1 MSATSDPVDATP
13 PSSVSVVPSAG
24 GTSVLGCP
32 DTSTLAPLGSV
43 IGLVTLGSPS
53 VAISVLVSAS
63 ASASFLA
70 SCSAMPLA
78 ITSASW
84 GLTPLAMRPCVSSST
99 LFSGIPIAESF
110 ASCASS
116 LSTRRVAIGVALSLG
131 MPFCLNSLTL
141 ASIFVCRSSAA
152 TTAADLSIVGS
163 AGPAFS
169 PRSTSPVGS
178 G

>member
-13 PSSVSVVPSAG
+13 PSSVSVVPLAG
-24 GTSVLGCP
+24 GTSVLDCP

-43 IGLVTLGSPS
+43 IGRVTLGSPS
-53 VAISVLVSAS
+53 VAVLVSAS

-70 SCSAMPLA
+70 SCSAIPLA

-84 GLTPLAMRPCVSSST
+84 GLTPLAIRPCVSSST

-110 ASCASS
+110 ASSASS

-131 MPFCLNSLTL
+131 MPLSLNSLVL

-163 AGPAFS
+163 TGPGDALI
-169 PRSTSPVGS
+169 STPPVGS